1 MNPFIQQLLNKA
13 RNTAVRA
20 ATGFEVQTR
29 RNMGP
34 QIRRALGFEAL
45 NPYSNPIVSAAK
57 KDPSLLTAATKGALV
72 FPGVRASGGLLG
84 GAMALDAANQT
95 GLTGAIEG
103 GLNQVGPGLD
113 RFFGAVIPKPVQNF
127 GKSMEQYGWGA
138 LGGLVPGEIS
148 AASTPIKGSAPSLR
162 NYGPNYKA
170 RELAAGAAAERFR
183 PGAGFPG
190 QQAAGFPGQQA
201 AADRSYQSAKAET
214 AAMVATDPLMQQ
226 WSAAQKAKDFAT
238 ADQLGK
244 QIWQNKYGGG
254 LMGQPGGVIGSRNPL
269 MERTFGYQTGMSP
282 GDISQTI
289 TNPAAV
295 PVGPGEAPYQVGD
308 LGTGALGDAGYDPVR
323 YGVDVEEIKKRL
335 LQQAAAK

>member
-1 MNPFIQQLLNKA
+1 MNPLDFLLGKTKPSS
-13 RNTAVRA
+13 RGSVP
-20 ATGFEVQTR
+20 GFPPAPRGRFPSSWGAPKV
-29 RNMGP
+29 P
-34 QIRRALGFEAL
+34 
-45 NPYSNPIVSAAK
+45 VSAM
-57 KDPSLLTAATKGALV
+57 PKGGA
-72 FPGVRASGGLLG
+72 GLLG
-84 GAMALDAANQT
+84 PVGTLVDLAYTVPKVFNPNDNIITSLQNLGTSIQNQFSTQTRGYVGSSPTAVAANQRRYR
-95 GLTGAIEG
+95 G
-103 GLNQVGPGLD
+103 
-113 RFFGAVIPKPVQNF
+113 VIGSIPP
-127 GKSMEQYGWGA
+127 SA
-138 LGGLVPGEIS
+138 DGES
-148 AASTPIKGSAPSLR
+148 YRRAELRLADAA
-162 NYGPNYKA
+162 
-170 RELAAGAAAERFR
+170 R
-183 PGAGFPG
+183 PGGGGGGGGNAGYSVNTSTGRSGMGSPE
-190 QQAAGFPGQQA
+190 
-201 AADRSYQSAKAET
+201 DRAYQSAKAET

-226 WSAAQKAKDFAT
+226 WSAAQKAKDYTT

-308 LGTGALGDAGYDPVR
+308 LGTGALGETGYDPVR